1 MDVFPEWLDR
11 FLHLWLQEDIPYL
24 DLAGLVIDP
33 SRQVTA
39 VARAKGEGTIAGLPI
54 VEKIYRLLDL
64 HFSTD
69 LEDGSL
75 VTKGNEIYCVQ
86 GRATKILRAERL
98 SLNLLTHLSGI
109 ATLTQRA
116 TQILKNQGVKTR
128 VAATR
133 KTLPGL
139 RSLQKYAVMVGGG
152 YPHRFGLSEV
162 VMLKDNHLH
171 LLKDLDDAISTIK
184 TRAGPFVPIEV
195 EASTLEDARTAATAG
210 ADIVMLD
217 NFGPSR
223 AKTAAVTLKEE
234 FPSIIIEVSGNISLE
249 NLHEY
254 AHDAIDYVSM
264 GALTHSVKPLDI
276 SCKFE

>member
-1 MDVFPEWLDR
+1 MDLIPEWLDQS
-11 FLHLWLQEDIPYL
+11 LLLWLQEDIPYL
-24 DLAGLVIDP
+24 DPVGLMID
-33 SRQVTA
+33 SCQQVTA
-39 VARAKGEGTIAGLPI
+39 IARAKESGIIAGLPI
-54 VEKIYRLLDL
+54 AERVYKLLGI

-69 LEDGSL
+69 LKDGDQISRG
-75 VTKGNEIYCVQ
+75 TEIYCVQ
-86 GRATKILRAERL
+86 GEATKILRAERL

-109 ATLTQRA
+109 ATLTWTA
-116 TQILKNQGVKTR
+116 TEILRNQGVKTR

-139 RSLQKYAVMVGGG
+139 RSLQKYAIIIGGG

-162 VMLKDNHLH
+162 VMLKDNHLR
-171 LLKDLDDAISTIK
+171 LLNDLSVAIEQIK
-184 TRAGPFVPIEV
+184 KRMGPFIPVEV
-195 EASTLEDARTAATAG
+195 ETSSLEDARIAAVAG
-210 ADIVMLD
+210 ADIIMLD
-217 NFGPSR
+217 NLGPSK
-223 AKTAAVTLKEE
+223 AKNAASILKEE
-234 FPSIIIEVSGNISLE
+234 FPSIIIEVSGNVTLA